1 MYTVKSG
8 DTIYDVAFNVTGSLA
23 GVDPI
28 LEANTPDDVPM
39 LDWKTIEPLDEVP
52 QSNFMETYTP
62 ALKTGQ
68 QITTDGI
75 ETYNVEATT
84 IAASRPFNSSVD
96 DYNEVMRQIRYLVH
110 ILDSLLAT
118 ETGTYITTETENYI
132 IANVPE

>member
-23 GVDPI
+23 GVDPL

-62 ALKTGQ
+62 ALHVGQ
-68 QITTDGI
+68 QITTDDI

-84 IAASRPFNSSVD
+84 VAASRPFNSSVD
-96 DYNEVMRQIRYLVH
+96 DYNEVMRQIRNLVH
-110 ILDSLLAT
+110 ILDRVLAT